1 MNEDATDTREVGEL
15 VAEIGRLRDQV
26 AHLQERVES
35 LDELAHQDH
44 LVAMPNRR
52 GFERELERLIA
63 RVGRYGCQC
72 AMLYVDVDGLKIIN
86 DTFGHSAGDQAL
98 IQIATLLAKGL
109 RRSDVVARIG
119 GDEFGALLENVDQ
132 AKAQETADRLCDAIA
147 AAEFTHD
154 GDPLPLGVA
163 IGVAAIEA
171 GDRIVDIMHR
181 ADEDM
186 YRRKAAA

>member
-63 RVGRYGCQC
+63 RVGRYGSQC

-132 AKAQETADRLCDAIA
+132 VKAQETADRLCDAIA

-181 ADEDM
+181 GDEDM

>member
-186 YRRKAAA
+186 YRRKAA

>member
-63 RVGRYGCQC
+63 RVGRYGSQC

-181 ADEDM
+181 GDEDM